1 MAVAYIL
8 IGFAAGLG
16 LFALM
21 LRIAT
26 VYLWAGDLRIDRSD
40 DRPYLF
46 LEMSKN
52 VEWLVK
58 QKIVVLKVNP
68 NSYIT
73 RN

>member
-21 LRIAT
+21 LRIAA
-26 VYLWAGDLRIDRSD
+26 VNLWAGDLRIDRSD
-40 DRPYLF
+40 DCPYLF

-68 NSYIT
+68 NSYVT

>member
-21 LRIAT
+21 LRIAA
-26 VYLWAGDLRIDRSD
+26 VKLWAGDLRIDRSD

-68 NSYIT
+68 NSYVT

>member
-1 MAVAYIL
+1 MAVVYIL
-8 IGFAAGLG
+8 IGFAAGFG

-21 LRIAT
+21 LRIAAAN
-26 VYLWAGDLRIDRSD
+26 LWAGDLRIDRSD
-40 DRPYLF
+40 DHPYLF

-52 VEWLVK
+52 VEWLIK

-68 NSYIT
+68 NSYVT

>member
-21 LRIAT
+21 LRIAA

-52 VEWLVK
+52 VEWLIK

-68 NSYIT
+68 NSYVT

>member
-1 MAVAYIL
+1 MAVVYIL

-21 LRIAT
+21 LRIAA
-26 VYLWAGDLRIDRSD
+26 VHLWAGDLRIDRSD

-68 NSYIT
+68 NSYVT